1 MRHTIQT
8 TVVQV
13 ENEQGEHPAVML
25 RCTGG
30 ESIPSKATVRAKA
43 IFCEQEVVVAGTDR
57 LKILGKGKPSV
68 CVGDTVEICV
78 LSETS

>member
-1 MRHTIQT
+1 MRQTIQT

-30 ESIPSKATVRAKA
+30 ESIPPKATVSAKA

-57 LKILGKGKPSV
+57 VKILGKGKPSV
-68 CVGDTVEICV
+68 SLGETVEICV
-78 LSETS
+78 LAETS